1 MKAERTR
8 RSEASPNKISFDK
21 HSSFADR
28 THLAA
33 YAFRFGLRAGSGIG
47 FIPPAFSVARN
58 NEQNFVSRSC
68 KAYRRCSRSPQVSP
82 VALRAICCIHTW
94 SGCRVIPAKRTR
106 RLSRVNE
113 EQDVVCRQP
122 TPGEHF

>member
-1 MKAERTR
+1 MKAVRAR

-28 THLAA
+28 THLSA

-58 NEQNFVSRSC
+58 TEQNSC
-68 KAYRRCSRSPQVSP
+68 RDHAMRTVACPGIPKFHYWRCEPS
-82 VALRAICCIHTW
+82 VASML
-94 SGCRVIPAKRTR
+94 GVIPAKLTR
-106 RLSRVNE
+106 RLSRWMKNKM
-113 EQDVVCRQP
+113 
-122 TPGEHF
+122 